1 MLTHSC
7 STHASFTPSPLPRPF
22 MILCEV
28 PRSLLAPWDLLGHQ
42 HFCAQ
47 CCPTRGICSKSWHL
61 TRGTKALLPRAQL
74 LGENPLW

>member
-22 MILCEV
+22 MILYEV
-28 PRSLLAPWDLLGHQ
+28 PRSVLAPWDSLGHQ

-47 CCPTRGICSKSWHL
+47 CFLLETAGIWHL

-74 LGENPLW
+74 LGDNPLW